1 MFKVYKCMKCGQ
13 VIVKVK
19 ETAVTPTCCGEPMTE
34 LTPNTTDAAQEKH
47 VPVIEK
53 KDGKVVV
60 KVGSVPH
67 PMEADHFIS
76 PIMLETSEGVRIKE
90 LAPGDTPEA
99 EFSVGADEKVI
110 AAYEYCNKHGL
121 WKADAE

>member
-19 ETAVTPTCCGEPMTE
+19 ATACTPTCCGEPMTE

-47 VPVIEK
+47 VPVIDK

-60 KVGSVPH
+60 KVGSVAH

-76 PIMLETSEGVRIKE
+76 PIMLETSEGVRIRE
-90 LAPGDTPEA
+90 LAPGDAPEA